1 MLGLLRLETWLVAD
15 VRKVRFPA
23 PTVDGRSL
31 RLPRLHHR
39 TRGETMT
46 TRKWDAWNYR
56 ESTGISAR
64 QDNLTGFKVHAKD
77 GDIGKIDKATR
88 EVGAGYVVVDTGPWI
103 FGRKVMLPAGTVER
117 VDWNDMTV
125 YVDRTKNQIKDS
137 PELGE
142 NSLTDRSYRDRVGT
156 YYGDTYNERSSL

>member
-1 MLGLLRLETWLVAD
+1 
-15 VRKVRFPA
+15 
-23 PTVDGRSL
+23 
-31 RLPRLHHR
+31 
-39 TRGETMT
+39 MT

-64 QDNLTGFKVHAKD
+64 QDNLTGFKVHAVD

-88 EVGAGYVVVDTGPWI
+88 EVGGGYVVVDTGPWI

-125 YVDRTKNQIKDS
+125 YVDRTKSQIKDS
-137 PELGE
+137 PELDE
-142 NSLTDRSYRDRVGT
+142 NNLSDRSYRDRLGS
-156 YYGDTYNERSSL
+156 YYGDTYSERSSL

>member
-1 MLGLLRLETWLVAD
+1 
-15 VRKVRFPA
+15 
-23 PTVDGRSL
+23 
-31 RLPRLHHR
+31 
-39 TRGETMT
+39 MT

-64 QDNLTGFKVHAKD
+64 QDNLTGFKVRAVD
-77 GDIGKIDKATR
+77 GDIGKVDAATR

-117 VDWNDMTV
+117 VDWQDMTV

-142 NSLTDRSYRDRVGT
+142 KTGLTDPSYRDRVGT